1 MYEEKIVLS
10 NLFLGEFTGNP
21 ILGENIIVSDAKGQ
35 KQSLNYGVQIRK
47 YWYHRIVKKWTKS
60 DLKPKFKI
68 CETVDPQYEKTHN

>member
-47 YWYHRIVKKWTKS
+47 Y
-60 DLKPKFKI
+60 
-68 CETVDPQYEKTHN
+68 